1 MGNGEW
7 GWETEGRRDRG
18 TAGTEGRRDGETEGQ
33 KDGEMD
39 GRIIPIPAVP
49 PSLRP
54 SVSLSYSPLPSPHSP
69 FFLSSSQAIFGHTK
83 VRIAF
88 FGQLNIKPTSRLG
101 YEEQETRSGRRDCF
115 RRVDNRGAAMGPIIF
130 RRHERRPAIE
140 SRFRRGGSANLSRTL
155 LRLPRPD

>member
-7 GWETEGRRDRG
+7 GMGNGEWGMG
-18 TAGTEGRRDGETEGQ
+18 MGDGETEGQ
-33 KDGEMD
+33 RDRGTERRRDGEMD
-39 GRIIPIPAVP
+39 GRIIPIPAIP

-54 SVSLSYSPLPSPHSP
+54 SVYLSSSSLP

-115 RRVDNRGAAMGPIIF
+115 RRVYNRGAAMGTIIF

-155 LRLPRPD
+155 VRLPRPD